1 MPTMI
6 LFQNFRFFI
15 WLLDGH
21 FLNASEPTH
30 SVNNK
35 SSCLFWAVPIWHFFI
50 DFVLCLARAVPWTIP
65 LSMLYILIVQINI
78 PNCLWALRL
87 SPGGL
92 MIFYYYRFALDN
104 GKHPLNQQEQN
115 LASWGVSIHTE
126 TDSSVTSC
134 VFNSWNYY
142 GLIRINLDL
151 QLCEW
156 EENQPPERKTQRL
169 LSRFSWGVRY
179 YTQDDGVIFGWQRF
193 IYSMLSFI
201 LLMALGHTYQY
212 LGPTS

>member
-1 MPTMI
+1 M
-6 LFQNFRFFI
+6 
-15 WLLDGH
+15 
-21 FLNASEPTH
+21 A
-30 SVNNK
+30 
-35 SSCLFWAVPIWHFFI
+35 
-50 DFVLCLARAVPWTIP
+50 
-65 LSMLYILIVQINI
+65 
-78 PNCLWALRL
+78 
-87 SPGGL
+87 
-92 MIFYYYRFALDN
+92 N

-193 IYSMLSFI
+193 IYSMLYFI
-201 LLMALGHTYQY
+201 NGSWPYIPISWSHILKILEVKGNWEWPVAVQLCCSAIWAQVQFYVRSLTNLGVFSYGSSVSLLHKRKYLLFSRPLPALRNNTMLLQTK
-212 LGPTS
+212 L